1 MKKITQTQ
9 IDYIISSYVS
19 SRKSTYDIANE
30 LGISNVT
37 VGKYLRENNIEVSH
51 QKYKFDEE
59 YFKEIDTSNKAYF
72 LGLIYADGCVYPLK
86 NSLAIK
92 LTKEDEYILEEFKK
106 DIKSTKPLYQRKSEL
121 IKGTS
126 YIGKA
131 QSKIELNS
139 KILIEDLRKLGVVQN
154 KSLILTFPDHIP
166 DKFMHDFIRGYFDG
180 DGCIYNSQGRIMLNF
195 TGSEDFCKGLCSWLE
210 TNLDIK
216 TECKQDK
223 RGNSWYLFICR
234 IADVLKFC
242 NYIYQDEQE
251 LKLIRKF
258 KKFKD
263 YESKKEGIRII

>member
-9 IDYIISSYVS
+9 IDYIINSYVS
-19 SRKSTYDIANE
+19 SKKSTYDIADE

-59 YFKEIDTSNKAYF
+59 YFKEINTSNKAYF

-154 KSLILTFPDHIP
+154 KSLILTFPDYIP
-166 DKFMHDFIRGYFDG
+166 DNFMHDFIRGYFDG

-195 TGSEDFCKGLCSWLE
+195 VGSENFCKGLCDFLKSQ
-210 TNLDIK
+210 LDIDVF
-216 TECKQDK
+216 TKQDK
-223 RGNSWYLFICR
+223 RGNSWYIYIHR
-234 IADVLKFC
+234 INDVLKFC
-242 NYIYQDEQE
+242 RYIYEDNNCI
-251 LKLIRKF
+251 KLNRK
-258 KKFKD
+258 
-263 YESKKEGIRII
+263 YEKYKAYLG

>member
-1 MKKITQTQ
+1 MKKITQKQ
-9 IDYIISSYVS
+9 IDYIVNNYVS
-19 SRKSTYDIANE
+19 NRKSTYDIAND
-30 LGISNVT
+30 LGISRVT
-37 VGKYLRENNIEVSH
+37 VGNYLRENNIKISH

-86 NSLAIK
+86 NSLYIK

-139 KILIEDLRKLGVVQN
+139 KILIEDLKTLGVVQN
-154 KSLILTFPDHIP
+154 KSLILTFPNYIP
-166 DKFMHDFIRGYFDG
+166 NKFMHDFIRGYFDG

-195 TGSEDFCKGLCSWLE
+195 TGSEYFCKGLCSWLE
-210 TNLDIK
+210 NNLNIK
-216 TECKQDK
+216 TKCKQDK
-223 RGNSWYLFICR
+223 RGKSWYLYIFR
-234 IADVLKFC
+234 ITDVLKFC
-242 NYIYQDEQE
+242 NYIYQNEQE
-251 LKLIRKF
+251 LKLFRKF

-263 YESKKEGIRII
+263 YKCKNEKNME